1 MIDPNNIIQEYT
13 DYELKELLVFTILVA
28 GKTAKTIA
36 PRAEKLYEFITHY
49 QPHLQVAELKLFMQK
64 IGLGPYNKA
73 ETIIEA
79 LKLDLRTCSIEDLEK
94 IKGIGPK
101 TAKAFIMW
109 SRPNIQQAILDT
121 HVLKWLKSQGVDN
134 VPKSTPS
141 RGSTYDRL
149 EQEFLSRVPEGMTP
163 AEFDLVIWRS
173 YSEKT
178 NS

>member
-1 MIDPNNIIQEYT
+1 MIDPNNIVREYT
-13 DYELKELLVFTILVA
+13 DSELEELLIFTILVA

-36 PRAEKLYEFITHY
+36 PRAAVLHQY
-49 QPHLQVAELKLFMQK
+49 LQVTNNLDIDDLVAVMKR

-73 ETIIEA
+73 QTIIEA
-79 LKLDLRTCSIEDLEK
+79 LRLDLRTCTIEDLEK

-141 RGSTYDRL
+141 RGPTYDRL